1 MVALALINLTI
12 NYRKKIIK
20 PYFNDLF
27 ILTSLLCFNLAII
40 NNIVISLSLTTAFIF
55 TIKIINNSKFKAL
68 NESLVFSDI
77 ALFGQVFFYPRL
89 YLPFLNLKLI
99 LFFLPFA
106 FIIIYLLI
114 FYLPESK
121 LTNNYY
127 FLYIFLVISILF
139 ELFYIKKMDFI
150 DNIAHSINEY
160 GLLTHLLKGLEVSI
174 TEVNSRKF
182 INNLNQKS
190 YLKNINKELPY
201 KPIIIAIQS
210 ESFFNP
216 EKLQISYKN
225 SILPTYKNILQ
236 EAYQY
241 GELQVPAWGANTMRS
256 EFAFLSAIPNKSL
269 GSIRYYPYLFLKHS
283 ALVTLPNYL
292 KQQNYYCIC
301 IHPYPAGFFRRNKVF
316 KHLGFDLFLDIQQFQ
331 SAEKF
336 GAYISDHAVA
346 LKIIE
351 CINNYTDKA
360 LFIFAIT
367 MENHGPLH
375 LEAVTQNEL
384 HYFLKPNTLKN
395 PHNLIAYLRHLANAD
410 KMLQLIIQYLKQ
422 YPKPSTLCF
431 YGDHVPSMPDIYK
444 ELNYSNSDTNYFI
457 WHSYKKATQ
466 QNDRKIDIA
475 ELAKDL
481 VENL

>member
-1 MVALALINLTI
+1 
-12 NYRKKIIK
+12 
-20 PYFNDLF
+20 
-27 ILTSLLCFNLAII
+27 
-40 NNIVISLSLTTAFIF
+40 
-55 TIKIINNSKFKAL
+55 
-68 NESLVFSDI
+68 
-77 ALFGQVFFYPRL
+77 
-89 YLPFLNLKLI
+89 
-99 LFFLPFA
+99 
-106 FIIIYLLI
+106 
-114 FYLPESK
+114 
-121 LTNNYY
+121 
-127 FLYIFLVISILF
+127 
-139 ELFYIKKMDFI
+139 
-150 DNIAHSINEY
+150 
-160 GLLTHLLKGLEVSI
+160 
-174 TEVNSRKF
+174 
-182 INNLNQKS
+182 
-190 YLKNINKELPY
+190 
-201 KPIIIAIQS
+201 
-210 ESFFNP
+210 
-216 EKLQISYKN
+216 
-225 SILPTYKNILQ
+225 
-236 EAYQY
+236 
-241 GELQVPAWGANTMRS
+241 MRS

-292 KQQNYYCIC
+292 KQQDYYCIC

>member
-1 MVALALINLTI
+1 MVLSLINLSI
-12 NYRKKIIK
+12 NYRKKLIK
-20 PYFNDLF
+20 PYLNDLL
-27 ILTSLLCFNLAII
+27 ILIIVLYFNSAIV
-40 NNIVISLSLTTAFIF
+40 NNIVISLSLTAILIF
-55 TIKIINNSKFKAL
+55 TIKIINNAKLKAL

-77 ALFGQVFFYPRL
+77 ALFSQVFFYPRL

-99 LFFLPFA
+99 LFILPFI
-106 FIIIYLLI
+106 FIIIYLFI
-114 FYLPESK
+114 YYLPTLK
-121 LTNNYY
+121 LTDSYY
-127 FLYIFLVISILF
+127 FLSIFLILSILF
-139 ELFYIKKMDFI
+139 ELYYIKKIDFI
-150 DNIAHSINEY
+150 DNIACSINKY

-174 TEVNSRKF
+174 KEVNSKNF

-190 YLKNINKELPY
+190 YLKNINKKKLLN
-201 KPIIIAIQS
+201 KPIIITIQS

-225 SILPTYKNILQ
+225 SILPTYKNLLQ

-256 EFAFLSAIPNKSL
+256 EFAFLSAIPNNLL
-269 GSIRYYPYLFLKHS
+269 GAIRYYPYLFLNS
-283 ALVTLPNYL
+283 SSLVTLPNYL
-292 KQQNYYCIC
+292 KQQDYYCIC
-301 IHPYPAGFFRRNKVF
+301 IHPYPSGFFRRNKVF
-316 KHLGFDLFLDIQQFQ
+316 KHLGFDLFLDIKQFQ
-331 SAEKF
+331 ATEKF
-336 GAYISDHAVA
+336 GAYISDQAVA

-351 CINNYTDKA
+351 CIKSYTDKP
-360 LFIFAIT
+360 LFIFSIT

-384 HYFLKPNTLKN
+384 HYFLKPITLKN

-444 ELNYSNSDTNYFI
+444 ELNYSNSNTNYFI
-457 WHSYKKATQ
+457 WHSYKKAAQ

-475 ELAKDL
+475 ELAKYL
-481 VENL
+481 VESL